1 MIDKAIFAAGCFW
14 GVEENF
20 VKIQGVASTKVG
32 YTGGRKE
39 NPSYEEVCTG
49 KTGHAESVLLE
60 FDSSILSYSSLL
72 NFFWKFH
79 DPTTLNRQG
88 VDVGSQYR
96 SAIFYFNLNQKNLA
110 IESKKNISSK
120 YNNKIVTEI
129 TEAKYFYLAEEYH
142 QRYLKKK
149 YNL

>member
-20 VKIQGVASTKVG
+20 IKIQGITSTKVG

-60 FDSSILSYSSLL
+60 FDSSILC
-72 NFFWKFH
+72 
-79 DPTTLNRQG
+79 
-88 VDVGSQYR
+88 
-96 SAIFYFNLNQKNLA
+96 
-110 IESKKNISSK
+110 
-120 YNNKIVTEI
+120 
-129 TEAKYFYLAEEYH
+129 
-142 QRYLKKK
+142 
-149 YNL
+149 

>member
-20 VKIQGVASTKVG
+20 LKIQGITSTKVG
-32 YTGGRKE
+32 YTGGKTQ

-60 FDSSILSYSSLL
+60 FDPSILSYSSLL
-72 NFFWKFH
+72 NCFWKLH

-88 VDVGSQYR
+88 VDIGRQYR
-96 SAIFYFNLNQKNLA
+96 SAIFYFNLKQKDLSL
-110 IESKKNISSK
+110 ESKKNISTK